1 MGNRRLAREYCL
13 KALYL
18 ADCGIRDAELDAALI
33 DSAETL
39 DEETISFG
47 RQLALGAIAILPE
60 IDSHIEKFAT
70 NWRLDRMPAVDRAI
84 LRMAVFELVKQP
96 GTPPLAVIDEAIE
109 LAKRYS
115 TDNSGAFVNGIL
127 DRVRESCPGEK
138 KTPVKDKAN
147 EA

>member
-18 ADCGIRDAELDAALI
+18 ADCGLKDEELELALA
-33 DSAETL
+33 DSASML
-39 DEETISFG
+39 DEETVDFG

-60 IDSHIEKFAT
+60 IDSIIEKLAT
-70 NWRLDRMPAVDRAI
+70 NWRLSRMPAVDRAI
-84 LRMAVFELVKQP
+84 LRMAVYELEKVP

-127 DRVRESCPGEK
+127 DRARQARDGSGSPAGD
-138 KTPVKDKAN
+138 KTD